1 MLKMLRKKG
10 PTLFVM
16 PSEARNDKINY
27 FLCSLFSLR
36 GVLSHEQKQTHR
48 LSLCY

>member
-36 GVLSHEQKQTHR
+36 GFSRTSKNKPTD
-48 LSLCY
+48 